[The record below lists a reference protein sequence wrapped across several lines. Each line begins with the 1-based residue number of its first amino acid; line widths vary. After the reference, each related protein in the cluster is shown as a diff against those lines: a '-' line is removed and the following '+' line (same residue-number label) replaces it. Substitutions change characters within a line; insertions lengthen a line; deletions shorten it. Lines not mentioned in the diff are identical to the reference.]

1 MRCTPADPC
10 GIHAPA
16 GNLLRAIVVA
26 PFRLVIWCWRRDLSS
41 IVRQGYA
48 MTIRQVEDGALADG
62 VNAALPTE
70 CCRG

>member
-1 MRCTPADPC
+1 ML
-10 GIHAPA
+10 HACRP
-16 GNLLRAIVVA
+16 LRDSRSRGQPPPAIVVA
-26 PFRLVIWCWRRDLSS
+26 PFRLVIWCWRRDLST

>member
-16 GNLLRAIVVA
+16 GNLLRAIMVA
-26 PFRLVIWCWRRDLSS
+26 PFPLVIWCWRRDLST